1 MRVDTPNIILITID
15 CLRFDH
21 LGCYG
26 YKRNITPNIDA
37 LALKGVR
44 FLQAISHGGSTATAV
59 PSIMASILPPLQ
71 IDEVNRIMRRST
83 TLAEL
88 LKETGYHA
96 AGFHSNPALAQS
108 RYNYDKGFDT
118 FEDNFNKWGTLGKP
132 TIRQRLGKKIRPLV
146 EPIFS
151 RSMFNLLI
159 KIYVL
164 SGIAD
169 YYIHGPPY
177 LRARELTNDAIEWL
191 RAQEE
196 KFFLWIHYMDGHFP
210 YMPPPEYL
218 SQLRVPPVSPRKMI
232 GLLHKRRDKPSHLS
246 PSEVNQLIDLYDAGI
261 MSIDNAIGRLLDSVD
276 SHLTNTVVVI
286 TADHG
291 EEFGE
296 HGGFGHHTVYDE
308 LVHVPL
314 IMAGPKISS
323 GTVVRP
329 QVSHLDLAPTLADL
343 IGIGRVPNFQG
354 KSLLPEIMG
363 EENTRDGVLIT
374 FADREKRKI
383 GYRVSGWKYI
393 RTESLGATDTILA
406 EETYDLKNDPGE
418 TRNLHHR
425 GSSEASDFELQAKN
439 KILQFKKRRI
449 EEEITY
455 EKHRIKAKIKTLKK
469 RKL

>member
-1 MRVDTPNIILITID
+1 MRVDAPNIILITID

-44 FLQAISHGGSTATAV
+44 FLQAISHGGKTTTAV
-59 PSIMASILPPLQ
+59 PSIMASVLPPLQ
-71 IDEVNRIMRRST
+71 NNEVNRIMRRST

-88 LKETGYHA
+88 LKETGYHT
-96 AGFHSNPALAQS
+96 AGFHSNPALAPP

-118 FEDNFNKWGTLGKP
+118 FEDNFNKWGTLQKL
-132 TIRQRLGKKIRPLV
+132 TIRQRLGKKIRPLA
-146 EPIFS
+146 ESIFS
-151 RSMFNLLI
+151 KFIFDFLV

-164 SGIAD
+164 SGVVD

-177 LRARELTNDAIEWL
+177 LRARELTVDAIQWL
-191 RAQEE
+191 RAREG

-218 SQLRVPPVSPRKMI
+218 SQLRIRPVSPRKMMD
-232 GLLHKRRDKPSHLS
+232 LEYKRRDKPSLVS
-246 PSEVNQLIDLYDAGI
+246 PSEVERLIDLYDAGI

-276 SHLTNTVVVI
+276 RHLANTVVVI

-296 HGGFGHHTVYDE
+296 HGGFGHHTVYDA

-314 IMAGPKISS
+314 IITGPGISS

-329 QVSHLDLAPTLADL
+329 QVSHLDLAATLADL
-343 IGIGRVPNFQG
+343 IGIGKVPDFQG

-374 FADREKRKI
+374 GMETEKRKI
-383 GYRVSGWKYI
+383 GYRVPGWKYI
-393 RTESLGATDTILA
+393 RTESLGATDTIPA

-418 TRNLHHR
+418 TKNLHHR
-425 GSSEASDFELQAKN
+425 GSSEASDFELQARN

-449 EEEITY
+449 EEEITH
-455 EKHRIKAKIKTLKK
+455 EKHRIKAKIMGLK
-469 RKL
+469 RQKL

>member
-1 MRVDTPNIILITID
+1 MRVDAPNIILITID

-44 FLQAISHGGSTATAV
+44 FLQAISHGGITATAV
-59 PSIMASILPPLQ
+59 PSIMASVLPPLQ
-71 IDEVNRIMRRST
+71 IDEDNRLMRRST

-88 LKETGYHA
+88 LKVTGYHT
-96 AGFHSNPALAQS
+96 AGFHSNPALA
-108 RYNYDKGFDT
+108 RPYHNYDKGFDT
-118 FEDNFNKWGTLGKP
+118 FEDNFNKWGTLEKP
-132 TIRQRLGKKIRPLV
+132 TIRQRLGEKIHALA
-146 EPIFS
+146 ESICS
-151 RSMFNLLI
+151 RSIFNSLI
-159 KIYVL
+159 KLYLL
-164 SGIAD
+164 SGIVD

-210 YMPPPEYL
+210 YMPLPEYL

-232 GLLHKRRDKPSHLS
+232 GLEHKRRDKPSHLS
-246 PSEVNQLIDLYDAGI
+246 PSDVDRLIDLYDAGI
-261 MSIDNAIGRLLDSVD
+261 MSIDISIGRLLDSVD
-276 SHLTNTVVVI
+276 SHLANTVVVI

-296 HGGFGHHTVYDE
+296 HGRFGHHTIYDE

-314 IMAGPKISS
+314 IIAGPGFSS

-354 KSLLPEIMG
+354 KSLLPDIMG
-363 EENTRDGVLIT
+363 EENTRDGILIT
-374 FADREKRKI
+374 FVD
-383 GYRVSGWKYI
+383 
-393 RTESLGATDTILA
+393 TE
-406 EETYDLKNDPGE
+406 
-418 TRNLHHR
+418 
-425 GSSEASDFELQAKN
+425 
-439 KILQFKKRRI
+439 KKRLDT
-449 EEEITY
+449 EYQDGNTY
-455 EKHRIKAKIKTLKK
+455 ELRALVPLIPYLRRRPMI
-469 RKL
+469 